1 MKQTDIDRLRE
12 ICEKEGFE
20 VSESHGSD
28 LFQISK
34 KDPWEGVEFE
44 ECVISDALGRYTPG
58 QIYPG
63 KIDGD
68 YFYTMFD
75 NNKFSNGRNK
85 SHFKPSTEAAYVS
98 QLKEKAK
105 ELYGEICDGDR
116 FEREW
121 EPEIDRRR
129 IFAIGDKDY
138 YKDGFSYA
146 KDIDMFM
153 FNGHSIYKQGKWAKK
168 IERVRVGMSWDT
180 FKDNKVFIH
189 FHKDTGNPNEI
200 GTPLLFEDNPKKVK
214 EIGDYLA
221 KCLEDKLNEAGN

>member
-1 MKQTDIDRLRE
+1 MKQRDIDRLKE

-20 VSESHGSD
+20 IELSSPWY
-28 LFQISK
+28 QTYRIIK
-34 KDPWEGVEFE
+34 KDPWEGVEFA

-85 SHFKPSTEAAYVS
+85 SHFKPSTEADYVS

-105 ELYGEICDGDR
+105 ELYGEIKKGDV
-116 FEREW
+116 FERNWLEDKMDIQR
-121 EPEIDRRR
+121 EIGLFKNQNLSFEYLKDTDTLM
-129 IFAIGDKDY
+129 FAGVI
-138 YKDGFSYA
+138 
-146 KDIDMFM
+146 
-153 FNGHSIYKQGKWAKK
+153 IYDQGQWAKK
-168 IERVRVGMSWDT
+168 IERVRVGFCWDV
-180 FKDNKVFIH
+180 FKNNRVYIH
-189 FHKDTGNPNEI
+189 FHKDTGNPNQI
-200 GTPLLFEDNPKKVK
+200 GPTLLFEDNPKKVK

-221 KCLEDKLNEAGN
+221 QCLEDKLNEAGT